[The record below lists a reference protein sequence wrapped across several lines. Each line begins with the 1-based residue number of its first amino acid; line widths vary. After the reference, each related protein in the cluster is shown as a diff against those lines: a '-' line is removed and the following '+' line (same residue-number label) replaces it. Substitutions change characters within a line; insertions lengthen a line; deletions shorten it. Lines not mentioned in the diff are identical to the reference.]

1 MFIPPRNPPQADDD
15 GRPYGVSTQ
24 GSNASGFREIRALTR
39 GMKRLDEQAWQ
50 AFHAAYFQR
59 LLRYLTVVLHGDE
72 DAAAE
77 CVQQTFLRVVRHIKV
92 FEAEAEFWR
101 WLACLAR
108 CAVTDHQR
116 SRRRYLQLLEKFDH
130 LVEMRRGTEMLPERL
145 VELDDAARTHMS
157 HWRPEDRKLFERKYV
172 EGWSYAELA
181 RDHDLSEKAVESRLG
196 RLRQRLREHLME
208 ETSHE
213 QL

>member
-1 MFIPPRNPPQADDD
+1 
-15 GRPYGVSTQ
+15 
-24 GSNASGFREIRALTR
+24 
-39 GMKRLDEQAWQ
+39 MKHHDEQAWQ

-59 LLRYLTVVLHGDE
+59 LLRYLTVVLRGDE
-72 DAAAE
+72 DAATE

-108 CAVTDHQR
+108 CAATDHQR
-116 SRRRYLQLLEKFDH
+116 SRRRYLELLEKFDH
-130 LVEMRRGTEMLPERL
+130 FMENRRGPETVPERL
-145 VELDDAARTHMS
+145 VELDHAARMHMS
-157 HWRPEDRKLFERKYV
+157 QWQLEDRTLFERKYV

-181 RDHDLSEKAVESRLG
+181 RDHDLSEKAVESKLG

-208 ETSHE
+208 ETSHG